1 MMMVAD
7 VDGVVAVEDREEDDN
22 NTMRNDHLWYDD
34 VPLRPKK
41 MLSIA
46 TMSVALFELASA
58 LLLLGDEA
66 TSDDA
71 LTICLHLNPA
81 MVIASLV
88 PQPRSERTERI
99 LLRHHSPTI

>member
-1 MMMVAD
+1 MMVAD

-22 NTMRNDHLWYDD
+22 NTMRNDHLCYDD

-46 TMSVALFELASA
+46 TMLVALFELASA

-66 TSDDA
+66 T
-71 LTICLHLNPA
+71 P
-81 MVIASLV
+81 
-88 PQPRSERTERI
+88 
-99 LLRHHSPTI
+99 

>member
-22 NTMRNDHLWYDD
+22 TMRNDHLCYDD

-46 TMSVALFELASA
+46 TMLVALFELASR
-58 LLLLGDEA
+58 
-66 TSDDA
+66 
-71 LTICLHLNPA
+71 CCC
-81 MVIASLV
+81 
-88 PQPRSERTERI
+88 
-99 LLRHHSPTI
+99 